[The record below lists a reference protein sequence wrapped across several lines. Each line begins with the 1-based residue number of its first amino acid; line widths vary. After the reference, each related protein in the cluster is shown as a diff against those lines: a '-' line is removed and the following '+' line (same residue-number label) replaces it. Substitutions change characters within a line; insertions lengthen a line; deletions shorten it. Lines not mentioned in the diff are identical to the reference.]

1 MKRTVTFGEIMLR
14 LKTPEHMR
22 ILQTD
27 AFEASYGG
35 AEANVAVSLAVLKD
49 PVSFV
54 TKLPENPVGTA
65 ALNEVRRYGADTSK
79 VVIGGSRLG
88 IYFFEKGT
96 DIRPTNVVYDREGSA
111 LALSKPEEFHW
122 DEILKDTDIFY
133 FSGVTP
139 AVSENIAK
147 AVLEALKY
155 CKAHGIETVCDL
167 NYRSKM
173 WDTKKAQSVMSELM
187 NYVTLCIANDEDFES
202 SLGIHAYDGDISKG
216 IDQIESY
223 KAGMKEIQNRYPNC
237 KAVASVLRNMY
248 TAEDGDWM
256 AIYLKDGVFYES
268 PVHKVH
274 SFEAVG
280 AGDAFA
286 GALLHSLVRGFEPQK
301 LIDFSISASVLKL
314 MIQRDFNLVTE
325 NEIMRVMES
334 KAANLQR

>member
-1 MKRTVTFGEIMLR
+1 MKKTVTFGEIMLR
-14 LKTPEHMR
+14 LKTPEHLR
-22 ILQTD
+22 IVQTD
-27 AFEASYGG
+27 GFEASYGG

-54 TKLPENPVGTA
+54 TKLPDNPVGTA
-65 ALNEVRRYGADTSK
+65 ALNEVRRYGVDTSK
-79 VVIGGSRLG
+79 VVVGGSRLG

-111 LALSKPEEFHW
+111 LALSKAEEFHW

-139 AVSENIAK
+139 AVSESVAET
-147 AVLEALKY
+147 VLEALKY
-155 CKAHGIETVCDL
+155 CKTHGIETVCDL

-173 WDTKKAQSVMSELM
+173 WGIKKAQSVMGELM

-216 IDQIESY
+216 IDQIQS
-223 KAGMKEIQNRYPNC
+223 RYPGC

-248 TAEDGDWM
+248 TAEDGDWLG
-256 AIYLKDGVFYES
+256 IYLKDGVFYES

-286 GALLHSLVRGFEPQK
+286 GALLHSLVREFEPQE

-325 NEIMRVMES
+325 NEIQRVMES

>member
-1 MKRTVTFGEIMLR
+1 M
-14 LKTPEHMR
+14 
-22 ILQTD
+22 
-27 AFEASYGG
+27 
-35 AEANVAVSLAVLKD
+35 
-49 PVSFV
+49 
-54 TKLPENPVGTA
+54 
-65 ALNEVRRYGADTSK
+65 DTSK

-111 LALSKPEEFHW
+111 LALSKAEEFHW

-139 AVSENIAK
+139 AVSESVAET
-147 AVLEALKY
+147 VLEALKY

-173 WDTKKAQSVMSELM
+173 WGIKKAQSVMGELM

-216 IDQIESY
+216 IDQIDSY
-223 KAGMKEIQNRYPNC
+223 KAGMKEIQSRYPGC

-248 TAEDGDWM
+248 TAEDGDWLG
-256 AIYLKDGVFYES
+256 IYLKDGVFYES

-286 GALLHSLVRGFEPQK
+286 GALLHSLVREFEPQE

-325 NEIMRVMES
+325 NEIQRVMES

>member
-1 MKRTVTFGEIMLR
+1 M
-14 LKTPEHMR
+14 
-22 ILQTD
+22 
-27 AFEASYGG
+27 
-35 AEANVAVSLAVLKD
+35 
-49 PVSFV
+49 
-54 TKLPENPVGTA
+54 
-65 ALNEVRRYGADTSK
+65 
-79 VVIGGSRLG
+79 
-88 IYFFEKGT
+88 
-96 DIRPTNVVYDREGSA
+96 
-111 LALSKPEEFHW
+111 
-122 DEILKDTDIFY
+122 
-133 FSGVTP
+133 TP

-237 KAVASVLRNMY
+237 KAVASVLRKMY

>member
-1 MKRTVTFGEIMLR
+1 
-14 LKTPEHMR
+14 MR

-111 LALSKPEEFHW
+111 LALAKPEEFHW

-280 AGDAFA
+280 AGDAFGA
-286 GALLHSLVRGFEPQK
+286 GLLLHSLVRGFEPQK